1 VELARTNLAALGNPP
16 DRVSAARFWWG
27 TPLDEVPELR
37 GRAWDFVLATDVA
50 YTDEVL
56 DPLVDALCAV
66 CGPGTTAL
74 LCNGSRSW
82 RRERRLRAALR
93 KHFDV
98 VELEAPDRSLP
109 SPPLSPPRH
118 LCRRRPCHLPPTPRR
133 QLEPPR
139 RALLRSAHGGR
150 ARAARADQ
158 GPHVCHGGRAAAAGG
173 RQGRQRGRSGAG
185 ARHTAGDAPLH
196 ASVASNAQGAVARRR
211 TARARARAKCCA
223 RKCAPGLVAARR
235 LCVPSHIAP

>member
-1 VELARTNLAALGNPP
+1 MELARTNLAALGNPP

-50 YTDEVL
+50 YTDEIL

-98 VELEAPDRSLP
+98 AELEAPRPPAPQPPTLRPPPSLQTSPLPPAPYIPAPARTSAPRAPAQRSRRAGAGGESRP
-109 SPPLSPPRH
+109 KTSRMS
-118 LCRRRPCHLPPTPRR
+118 RRRSGSR
-133 QLEPPR
+133 R
-139 RALLRSAHGGR
+139 RAARPAARAKRGRRASHGGR
-150 ARAARADQ
+150 CTATCFCGVSRSRRSSAA
-158 GPHVCHGGRAAAAGG
+158 PHGTRP
-173 RQGRQRGRSGAG
+173 GACEV
-185 ARHTAGDAPLH
+185 L
-196 ASVASNAQGAVARRR
+196 R
-211 TARARARAKCCA
+211 TQVRAR
-223 RKCAPGLVAARR
+223 PGRR
-235 LCVPSHIAP
+235 